1 MFAWIADNIVTI
13 IICIVLIA
21 VIIFFQRPFPM
32 CFAVFSDFVGVFDV
46 LVAIVYRRNFLP
58 FDFFYPRRGRR

>member
-21 VIIFFQRPFPM
+21 VIAAIIAGLVKNGKKGKSSYGCNCGSCPM
-32 CFAVFSDFVGVFDV
+32 SGSCHKK
-46 LVAIVYRRNFLP
+46 
-58 FDFFYPRRGRR
+58 